1 MTTRYLLH
9 SIDATTYTARRR
21 QPTGRAGTFGILA
34 FTLSVCGL
42 LLWADRYFV

>member
-1 MTTRYLLH
+1 MTTNYLMH
-9 SIDATTYTARRR
+9 TIDSTTRTAKR
-21 QPTGRAGTFGILA
+21 QQSTGRAGTFGILA